1 MFGDFLCSI
10 DPLMLQ
16 LIFLIYHFDIFKVLT
31 LDELQKKDYPF
42 ACQNLKYSKKA
53 SINFEILVTRDS

>member
-31 LDELQKKDYPF
+31 LDELQKKDSPF
-42 ACQNLKYSKKA
+42 ASHNLKYSKKA
-53 SINFEILVTRDS
+53 SINFEILITRDS